1 MAIPYCLPQRWIRYD
16 FAAVA
21 NDLVEARA
29 AVMAL
34 TTTPYQR
41 SWVDELQKVQLKME
55 VAGTSRIEGADFT
68 GNELDSALD
77 PLTRREQL
85 LTRSQR
91 QAKAAAETYR
101 WIRDLPY
108 DLPLD
113 GHLIREVHRRIV
125 SGCDDDHCEPGGLRK
140 RDQNVTFGIP
150 RHRGCEGGEPCKVAF
165 DHLVDALEHE
175 FKNHDLLVQAS
186 ALHYH
191 LAAMHPFLD
200 GNGRTA
206 RALEA
211 LLLQRAGLR
220 DRAFIA
226 MSNYYYDEK
235 PAYLAALAEVRARD
249 LDLTPFLAFGLRGI
263 AIQSKRLFAEIRK
276 HMQRALFR
284 NTMHDL
290 FNRLKSERKRVIQR
304 RQIATLQVLL
314 EVDELDL
321 SELFH
326 RVEGSYAGVGNP
338 TRAFDRD
345 IRGLVLL
352 EALELK
358 RVGERKWLVRVRLD
372 WPERITESEF
382 FERVKRMP
390 KAKTQS
396 ILSA

>member
-1 MAIPYCLPQRWIRYD
+1 MPP
-16 FAAVA
+16 
-21 NDLVEARA
+21 E
-29 AVMAL
+29 
-34 TTTPYQR
+34 
-41 SWVDELQKVQLKME
+41 
-55 VAGTSRIEGADFT
+55 
-68 GNELDSALD
+68 
-77 PLTRREQL
+77 
-85 LTRSQR
+85 
-91 QAKAAAETYR
+91 
-101 WIRDLPY
+101 
-108 DLPLD
+108 LPLD

-125 SGCDDDHCEPGGLRK
+125 AGCDDDHCEPGGLRK
-140 RDQNVTFGIP
+140 RDQNVTFGMP

-220 DRAFIA
+220 DTAFIA

-235 PAYLAALAEVRARD
+235 PAYLSALAEVRARD

-263 AIQSKRLFAEIRK
+263 AVQSQRLLAEIRR
-276 HMQRALFR
+276 HMQGALFR

-314 EVDELDL
+314 EVDQLDL

-326 RVEGSYAGVGNP
+326 RVEVSYAGVKNP
-338 TRAFDRD
+338 LRAFNRD
-345 IRGLVLL
+345 ILGLVLL
-352 EALELK
+352 EAVDLK
-358 RVGERKWLVRVRLD
+358 MVGERKWLVRVRLD

-382 FERVKRMP
+382 FERVKKMP
-390 KAKTQS
+390 KAKTHS